1 MVVVC
6 PSCRKRLH
14 PPDRLAGRKVN
25 CPKCGE
31 VFVLPDELP
40 ESDEDLA
47 AAAPAP
53 APQPDPAVEEEPPL
67 PASARLG
74 LVSLVLGVASIL
86 ALCLPFIGGY
96 ASLALSGVGLLLAL
110 GGLLRTWTDGDE
122 ALTPSPD
129 GRGKIWGNFG
139 TRARDYPLAGVG
151 ACVLALTLALL
162 PSLFH

>member
-6 PSCRKRLH
+6 PSCRKTLH

-40 ESDEDLA
+40 ESDDDLA
-47 AAAPAP
+47 AAAAPAAP
-53 APQPDPAVEEEPPL
+53 APDPVVEEEPPL
-67 PASARLG
+67 PPSARLG
-74 LVSLVLGVASIL
+74 LIALVLGVASIL

-96 ASLALSGVGLLLAL
+96 ASVALSGVGLLLAL
-110 GGLLRTWTDGDE
+110 GGLLRSWTDGDE
-122 ALTPSPD
+122 ALSQSHA
-129 GRGKIWGNFG
+129 GGGKIWGNFG

-162 PSLFH
+162 PSLFN